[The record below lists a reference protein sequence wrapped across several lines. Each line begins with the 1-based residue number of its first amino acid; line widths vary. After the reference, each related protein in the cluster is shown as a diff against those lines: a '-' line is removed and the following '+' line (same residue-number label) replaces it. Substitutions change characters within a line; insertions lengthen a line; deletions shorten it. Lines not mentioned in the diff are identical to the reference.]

1 MAKVVVSTLRPRP
14 VTVISGVRDA
24 RFAPRRDESFA
35 ITRRSD
41 DAGASRRDPLDR
53 RDSNRNVAIRVV
65 QPPHVPREFVDK
77 TVVGDVVMGLRED
90 GDFVLFKQGADK
102 LRVYLRPEE
111 LDDLA
116 VALDQ
121 MLGRRRS
128 AVR

>member
-1 MAKVVVSTLRPRP
+1 
-14 VTVISGVRDA
+14 
-24 RFAPRRDESFA
+24 
-35 ITRRSD
+35 
-41 DAGASRRDPLDR
+41 
-53 RDSNRNVAIRVV
+53 
-65 QPPHVPREFVDK
+65 
-77 TVVGDVVMGLRED
+77 MGLRED